1 MFDIA
6 INGMAVVG
14 GDTFTFSQVDYSH
27 FVPFN
32 KAEYFHPYCQM
43 DYSNATSDDVVRHP
57 PSTFT
62 RFLGSSWVD
71 DSVGSGINMF
81 PLPISTRMSR
91 SYTIGFSN
99 GFHKSSKTTQVQ
111 HNSID

>member
-57 PSTFT
+57 PPSPA
-62 RFLGSSWVD
+62 SSVLRGLMT
-71 DSVGSGINMF
+71 VLVRG
-81 PLPISTRMSR
+81 
-91 SYTIGFSN
+91 
-99 GFHKSSKTTQVQ
+99 
-111 HNSID
+111 